1 MLKIVCEIKFR
12 QCHTLFIICSVNFT
26 ESKSLNLIIL
36 YFSCDWLNLKKKNVG
51 IFCPHSAFGWL
62 RLSWWPQ

>member
-1 MLKIVCEIKFR
+1 MLKIVCEIKFS

-51 IFCPHSAFGWL
+51 IYCPLSAFGWL